1 MQRQRATATTN
12 IVTIFRL
19 HGGIHQSRAFVVY
32 CKDTKTKHFQC
43 QRFVYCTHD
52 TTNKQKLYP
61 TRNNQQQQRYR
72 YYFNAIFFCWL
83 LPLSLAIS
91 LTHSFSRTTF
101 RSDCLIKPEK
111 CYFTRSL
118 LPSTLRFVVVA
129 VVLYCILLMLF
140 SSSFFFTVD
149 CVLIYI
155 HISNIVRVCNDDKFT
170 TTIE

>member
-1 MQRQRATATTN
+1 MVEFTNHAHSLYIAKTQKPNIFSARDSFTAHTTQRINKNYTRLETTSN
-12 IVTIFRL
+12 SSVIVITLMLF
-19 HGGIHQSRAFVVY
+19 
-32 CKDTKTKHFQC
+32 
-43 QRFVYCTHD
+43 
-52 TTNKQKLYP
+52 
-61 TRNNQQQQRYR
+61 
-72 YYFNAIFFCWL
+72 FFCWL

-140 SSSFFFTVD
+140 SSSFFLLSTAF
-149 CVLIYI
+149 
-155 HISNIVRVCNDDKFT
+155 
-170 TTIE
+170 